1 MANFCRNC
9 GGQLAADAKF
19 CAACGAT
26 VEPSASPPPQYAAPP
41 AAPQYAA
48 PPPPYYPQQQ
58 KPNIWPWVAAMLA
71 LLIVVLGA
79 VYFARQGS
87 EETTAQNGASAVVP
101 PGGGAVTPPAAGTAV
116 AQPAAQM
123 GPRVTLYV
131 VSDANVRTLPTAQD
145 ANSKVLSTLKRGTQV
160 TGNMQIGA
168 NGKARWFKL
177 ADNTGYI
184 SAVNLN
190 EALTAAPAVAQAPAS
205 VPGAIYCTVV
215 DRTGS
220 NLRVRA
226 TPNGRVTGGMPHG
239 TRLRVLGEQMDDAG
253 VNWVNV
259 DPDGAYPTGWVSGAF
274 ISC

>member
-9 GGQLAADAKF
+9 GEQLAADAKF
-19 CAACGAT
+19 CASCGTT
-26 VEPSASPPPQYAAPP
+26 VTASAPPPPAYAAPP
-41 AAPQYAA
+41 APPPYAA

-58 KPNIWPWVAAMLA
+58 KPNIWPWVAAALA
-71 LLIVVLGA
+71 LLIVVAGA
-79 VYFARQGS
+79 VYFAQR
-87 EETTAQNGASAVVP
+87 EPEATTAQNGAPAVVP
-101 PGGGAVTPPAAGTAV
+101 PGGSAVTPPATGPAV
-116 AQPAAQM
+116 VQPAAQV

-131 VSDANVRTLPTAQD
+131 VSDANVRTMPTAQD
-145 ANSKVLSTLKRGTQV
+145 ANSRVLSTLRRGTQV

-184 SAVNLN
+184 SAINLG
-190 EALTAAPAVAQAPAS
+190 ESLAVAPAVAPAPTS
-205 VPGAIYCTVV
+205 VPGAIYCTVI

-239 TRLRVLGEQMDDAG
+239 TRLRVLGEQMDSAG
-253 VNWVNV
+253 VNWVQV
-259 DPDGAYPTGWVSGAF
+259 DPDGAYPTGWVSGAH

>member
-9 GGQLAADAKF
+9 GAQLAADAKF
-19 CAACGAT
+19 CASCGAT
-26 VEPSASPPPQYAAPP
+26 VEASAAPTPPPV
-41 AAPQYAA
+41 APQYAP

-58 KPNIWPWVAAMLA
+58 KPNIWPWVAAALA
-71 LLIVVLGA
+71 LLVVVLVA
-79 VYFARQGS
+79 VYFARKGP
-87 EETTAQNGASAVVP
+87 EDATAQNGASAITP
-101 PGGGAVTPPAAGTAV
+101 PAGSAVTPPATGAAPV
-116 AQPAAQM
+116 AAQV

-131 VSDANVRTLPTAQD
+131 VSDANVRNQPTAQG
-145 ANSKVLSTLKRGTQV
+145 NSAVLATLKRGTQV

-177 ADNTGYI
+177 ADNSGYI

-190 EALTAAPAVAQAPAS
+190 ETLTSAPAVAAAPAS
-205 VPGAIYCTVV
+205 VPGAIYCTVI

-239 TRLRVLGEQMDDAG
+239 TRLRVLGEQIDEAG

-259 DPDGAYPTGWVSGAF
+259 DPDGNYPTGWVSGQF